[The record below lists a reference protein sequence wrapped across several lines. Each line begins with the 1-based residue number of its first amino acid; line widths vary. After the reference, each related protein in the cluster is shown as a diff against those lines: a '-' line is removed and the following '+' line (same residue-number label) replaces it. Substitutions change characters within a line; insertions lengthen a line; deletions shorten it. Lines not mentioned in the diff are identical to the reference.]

1 MDVLY
6 YWKNIESDLKNG
18 KIGHLRADR
27 EKAETFKG
35 GYPDFIWIFKTPQGR
50 VRDVELLARLAW
62 KDNAAKAFTPTVG
75 QAAIHY
81 DAQYPR
87 SGRFASSSS
96 QANIDKTSHWMR
108 LHFPSAVR
116 ANFVGA
122 NGQQELRGEALREL
136 QQLTAGWPLEP
147 LVPANVAAE
156 A

>member
-6 YWKNIESDLKNG
+6 YWKNIEADIKTG

-27 EKAETFKG
+27 EKFEAFKA
-35 GYPDFIWIFKTPQGR
+35 GYPDFIWVFKTPQGR

-62 KDNAAKAFTPTVG
+62 KDAAAKGFTPTVG

-81 DAQYPR
+81 DPQYPR

-96 QANIDKTSHWMR
+96 QANIDKTSNWIR
-108 LHFPSAVR
+108 RHFPGAVR

-122 NGQQELRGEALREL
+122 HGQQELRGEALREL
-136 QQLTAGWPLEP
+136 QQIASGWPMEP
-147 LVPANVAAE
+147 LVQAGVAA
-156 A
+156 AA

>member
-1 MDVLY
+1 MDILY
-6 YWKNIESDLKNG
+6 YWKSIDSDLKSG
-18 KIGHLRADR
+18 KIGHFRSDR
-27 EKAETFKG
+27 EKLESFKA

-62 KDNAAKAFTPTVG
+62 KDTAAKGFTPTAG

-81 DAQYPR
+81 DPQYPR
-87 SGRFASSSS
+87 SARFDSTTSKAS
-96 QANIDKTSHWMR
+96 IDKTSNWMR
-108 LHFPSAVR
+108 RHFPTAVR

-136 QQLTAGWPLEP
+136 HEISSSWPMEP
-147 LVPANVAAE
+147 LVQSAAATE